1 VIGEPVRLAEE
12 RRWRLVVRALV
23 FAVGAIASSA
33 AFGALLGKAGAV
45 VAEVPHAS
53 LVIAVIA
60 VAAVLG
66 REVLALPIP
75 IPQRRWQ
82 VPREWL
88 RHFWLGSFL
97 FGAIMG
103 LGFLTY
109 TSSMIY
115 YLYLTASL
123 LLGSAL
129 YGSLIG
135 AAYGATFSLAVFM
148 STAIWLRLAPAE
160 QTAKALARGRR
171 AAAFGAITSPL
182 LVLLPVDWTSA
193 SAALW

>member
-33 AFGALLGKAGAV
+33 ALGALLGKVGAV
-45 VAEVPHAS
+45 VAELPRAS
-53 LVIAVIA
+53 LVIAIVA
-60 VAAVLG
+60 VVAVLG
-66 REVLALPIP
+66 REVLRVPIP
-75 IPQRRWQ
+75 VPQRRWQ

-88 RHFWLGSFL
+88 RHFWFGSFL

-109 TSSMIY
+109 TSSLIY
-115 YLYLTASL
+115 YLYLTTSL
-123 LLGSAL
+123 LLGSVL

-148 STAIWLRLAPAE
+148 STAMWLRLAPAE
-160 QTAKALARGRR
+160 QTAQALARGQR
-171 AAAFGAITSPL
+171 AAVFGAIASPM
-182 LVLLPVDWTSA
+182 LVLLPVVWASA
-193 SAALW
+193 SAAL